1 MRAAYQALAV
11 AALALAAE
19 LAGAQQDKPPTA
31 TPASPPAADSTA
43 QTQAAVRAFL
53 TRLAT
58 IDVSDEAFQKL
69 DTDHD
74 GRISA
79 LEANA
84 SPKVAAR
91 FLEADRNPAG
101 IGGNGTVTNHDGF
114 LSREEFTS
122 LANGEAIGGKR
133 SGANPPSSSAPP

>member
-1 MRAAYQALAV
+1 MRAAYQALGV
-11 AALALAAE
+11 AGLALAAA
-19 LAGAQQDKPPTA
+19 LAGAQQASPATA
-31 TPASPPAADSTA
+31 APASPPAADSPQA
-43 QTQAAVRAFL
+43 QAVVQAFL
-53 TRLAT
+53 ARLAT

-91 FLEADRNPAG
+91 FLEADRN
-101 IGGNGTVTNHDGF
+101 HDGF
-114 LSREEFTS
+114 LSREEFKT
-122 LANGEAIGGKR
+122 L
-133 SGANPPSSSAPP
+133 ANPPASSAPP

>member
-1 MRAAYQALAV
+1 MRAAYQALGV
-11 AALALAAE
+11 AGLALAAQ
-19 LAGAQQDKPPTA
+19 LAGAQQDNPPPA

-43 QTQAAVRAFL
+43 QARAAVQAFL
-53 TRLAT
+53 TRLAS

-91 FLEADRNPAG
+91 FLEVDRD
-101 IGGNGTVTNHDGF
+101 HDGF
-114 LSREEFTS
+114 LSREEFKT

-133 SGANPPSSSAPP
+133 SGANPPSSGVPP

>member
-1 MRAAYQALAV
+1 MRAAYRALGVAGLAV
-11 AALALAAE
+11 AAE
-19 LAGAQQDKPPTA
+19 LAGAQQATPPTA
-31 TPASPPAADSTA
+31 TSASPPAADSAA
-43 QTQAAVRAFL
+43 QAQAAAQAQVAVQAFL
-53 TRLAT
+53 IRLAT

-91 FLEADRNPAG
+91 FLEADRN
-101 IGGNGTVTNHDGF
+101 HDGF
-114 LSREEFTS
+114 LSREEFKT
-122 LANGEAIGGKR
+122 L
-133 SGANPPSSSAPP
+133 ANPPASSAPP

>member
-1 MRAAYQALAV
+1 MRAVYRALGV
-11 AALALAAE
+11 AGLALAAQ
-19 LAGAQQDKPPTA
+19 LAGAQQAKPPPA
-31 TPASPPAADSTA
+31 TPPASPPAADSTA
-43 QTQAAVRAFL
+43 QTQAAVQAFL
-53 TRLAT
+53 ARLAS

-84 SPKVAAR
+84 SPKVAGR
-91 FLEADRNPAG
+91 FLEADRN
-101 IGGNGTVTNHDGF
+101 HDGF
-114 LSREEFTS
+114 LSRDEFKT

-133 SGANPPSSSAPP
+133 SGANPPPSSAPP

>member
-1 MRAAYQALAV
+1 VQ
-11 AALALAAE
+11 
-19 LAGAQQDKPPTA
+19 
-31 TPASPPAADSTA
+31 
-43 QTQAAVRAFL
+43 AFL
-53 TRLAT
+53 VRLAT

-91 FLEADRNPAG
+91 FLEADRN
-101 IGGNGTVTNHDGF
+101 HDGF
-114 LSREEFTS
+114 LSREEFKT
-122 LANGEAIGGKR
+122 L
-133 SGANPPSSSAPP
+133 ANPPPSSAPP